1 MIRGV
6 IAGLVIGL
14 AIPYA
19 FSALTIGDVMAICEN
34 GRISMSENRRGT
46 CSHNGGVWRWID
58 GE

>member
-6 IAGLVIGL
+6 IAGLVLGL
-14 AIPYA
+14 PACVHRP
-19 FSALTIGDVMAICEN
+19 DKMAICEN
-34 GRISMSENRRGT
+34 GRISMSESRRGT